1 MITCRLYREGAL
13 QDEAPFDPEVVAGAR
28 DAKERVWVDVV
39 DPTDEELGA
48 LQDTFSL
55 HELAV
60 EDSAKWGQRAKVDFY
75 PEHLF
80 LVVHA
85 LSLDQANEIV
95 DREMHLFAGA
105 GFFVITIRREPRFEF
120 GDVAARL
127 AGAAHLR
134 DEGIGN
140 LLYLLIDEIVD
151 GYLDVIDRFEDLT
164 DDIEDALSREDGP
177 VDEEEASRDL
187 ARRMFLLRQQ
197 VVRFRRLAAPMR
209 ETVDLLLETPQIAIP
224 PLVPYYRDVLDHVIR
239 ALELLDNVR
248 DVLTSA
254 RELQIAEQANR
265 MNVVVKKLS
274 AWAAIILIP
283 TLIAGIYGMNFRHMP
298 ELDWR
303 FGYPFAIALMGVSS
317 FVLYRSFHK
326 RGWL

>member
-1 MITCRLYREGAL
+1 VITCRLYREGAL
-13 QDEAPFDPEVVAGAR
+13 EEEASFDPQVVAGAR

-39 DPTDEELGA
+39 DPSDEELQA
-48 LQDTFSL
+48 LEQTFSL

-60 EDSAKWGQRAKVDFY
+60 EDSRKWGQRAKVDFY

-80 LVVHA
+80 LVAHG
-85 LSLDQANEIV
+85 LGLDGSNEIV

-105 GFFVITIRREPRFEF
+105 GFFVITIRRGPRFEF

-127 AGAAHLR
+127 KAAAHLG
-134 DEGIGN
+134 DEGIGH

-164 DDIEDALSREDGP
+164 DDIEDALSQEDGP
-177 VDEEEASRDL
+177 VDEDEASRDL
-187 ARRMFLLRQQ
+187 ARRMFVVRQQ
-197 VVRFRRLAAPMR
+197 VVRFRRLASPMR
-209 ETVDLLLETPQIAIP
+209 ETVDLLLETPTIATP

-283 TLIAGIYGMNFRHMP
+283 TLIAGIYGMNFTHMP
-298 ELDWR
+298 EIDWR
-303 FGYPFAIALMGVSS
+303 FGYPFALGLMAVSS
-317 FVLYRSFHK
+317 FLLYRSFHK

>member
-1 MITCRLYREGAL
+1 VITCRVYRDGAL
-13 QDEAPFDPEVVAGAR
+13 EDESPFDAQIVAAAR

-39 DPTDEELGA
+39 DPTDEELHDLEDA
-48 LQDTFSL
+48 FSL

-60 EDSAKWGQRAKVDFY
+60 EDSRKWGQRAKVDFY

-80 LVVHA
+80 LVAHG
-85 LSLDQANEIV
+85 LDLDASNQIV

-127 AGAAHLR
+127 AGTAHLG
-134 DEGIGN
+134 DEGIGL
-140 LLYLLIDEIVD
+140 LLYLLLDEIVD

-164 DDIEDALSREDGP
+164 DDIEDDLSHEDGAA
-177 VDEEEASRDL
+177 DREEAARDL
-187 ARRMFLLRQQ
+187 ARRMFLVRQQ

-209 ETVDLLLETPQIAIP
+209 ETVDLLLETPQIAVP

-274 AWAAIILIP
+274 SWAAIILIP

-303 FGYPFAIALMGVSS
+303 FGYPFALGLMGLTS
-317 FVLYRSFHK
+317 FVLYRSFRK

>member
-1 MITCRLYREGAL
+1 VITCRLYREGAL
-13 QDEAPFDPEVVAGAR
+13 QDEAAFDPEVVASAR

-39 DPTDEELGA
+39 DPTDAELRALEEA
-48 LQDTFSL
+48 FSL

-60 EDSAKWGQRAKVDFY
+60 EDSRKWGQRAKVDFY

-80 LVVHA
+80 LVAHG
-85 LSLDQANEIV
+85 LGLDASNEIV
-95 DREMHLFAGA
+95 DREMHLFAGG
-105 GFFVITIRREPRFEF
+105 GFFVITIRREPRFDF

-127 AGAAHLR
+127 AGTAHLG

-140 LLYLLIDEIVD
+140 LLYLLLDEIVD
-151 GYLDVIDRFEDLT
+151 GYLDVIDRLEDLT
-164 DDIEDALSREDGP
+164 DDIEDALSQEDGP
-177 VDEEEASRDL
+177 DDEEEASRDL

-239 ALELLDNVR
+239 SLELLDNVR

-265 MNVVVKKLS
+265 MNVVVKQLS
-274 AWAAIILIP
+274 GWAAIILIP
-283 TLIAGIYGMNFRHMP
+283 TLIAGIYGMNFQHMP
-298 ELDWR
+298 EIDWR
-303 FGYPFAIALMGVSS
+303 FGYPFALGLMAITS
-317 FVLYRSFHK
+317 FVLYRVFRK